1 MQSNN
6 AEACYYGL
14 CILWNNKSMETVK
27 KKHSAVSVFTIHNI
41 FYKTTPHRNSSD
53 LMFHGSNTD
62 LMIKKHLKMFQLSVY

>member
-1 MQSNN
+1 
-6 AEACYYGL
+6 
-14 CILWNNKSMETVK
+14 METVK